1 MLYEQQ
7 HILPRMMII
16 NILKIGWY
24 VLIVIHQTTG
34 STSKFLILLLV
45 DFQFIREIREDA
57 DKLSF
62 NYNHVA
68 IVHFEVLEK
77 RRKL

>member
-34 STSKFLILLLV
+34 STSKFLIRLLV
-45 DFQFIREIREDA
+45 DFEFIREIREDA

-62 NYNHVA
+62 N
-68 IVHFEVLEK
+68 
-77 RRKL
+77 

>member
-1 MLYEQQ
+1 
-7 HILPRMMII
+7 MMVI
-16 NILKIGWY
+16 NILRIGWY

-34 STSKFLILLLV
+34 STSNSKFLMRLIV